1 MCKKRIAFVMSYWGY
16 GGGQVVAK
24 SLIESLSRE
33 GYDVTLIAGGI
44 DEEQRI
50 QLPQSIRVFS
60 VDNYVERGKRNVAE
74 LVQALWHGVHEI
86 RTILDK
92 LRPEVVILTDFWTLV
107 NCVLALWFRT
117 KSRKII
123 LWLHLSLSGYYSK
136 TKEWAL
142 YKPFT
147 RFVDQFV
154 VVSDPMKGE
163 ILEYLGPSAYKRT
176 TVIENFVFPNSAELV
191 YKPGSKRFVFIGR
204 LMNEAKRL
212 DRLLKAFSTLDDPSV
227 SLDIIGDG
235 PDKDSL
241 VKMAEEL
248 GIGSRVHF
256 TGWISNPYQFI
267 STTGGAEALILSSD
281 YESFGLVL
289 LEALIH
295 GLPCI
300 AMDCP
305 VGPRSIIRPGFNG
318 FLVPFSTD
326 ERENVSNLGKAIET
340 MAHGS
345 VPFSPVAISD
355 DAMVRFEPQGSVKK
369 WEELIE
375 DE

>member
-1 MCKKRIAFVMSYWGY
+1 MVT
-16 GGGQVVAK
+16 K
-24 SLIESLSRE
+24 SLMELLSRE

-50 QLPQSIRVFS
+50 QLPQSIRVFD
-60 VDNYVERGKRNVAE
+60 VNNYVERGKRNVRE
-74 LVQALWHGVHEI
+74 LMEALWHGVHEI
-86 RTILDK
+86 RTILNE
-92 LRPEVVILTDFWTLV
+92 LSPEVIILTDFWTLV

-117 KSRKII
+117 RSYKLI

-136 TKEWAL
+136 TKEWPL

-154 VVSDPMKGE
+154 VVSDPMKDE
-163 ILEYLGPSAYKRT
+163 ILKYLGPNAYRRT
-176 TVIENFVFPNSAELV
+176 IVIDNFVFPNSAELV

-227 SLDIIGDG
+227 SLEIIGDG
-235 PDKDSL
+235 TDKDSL

-248 GIGSRVHF
+248 GIESRVHF
-256 TGWISNPYQFI
+256 TGWVSDPYQFI
-267 STTGGAEALILSSD
+267 STTGGAKALILSSD

-300 AMDCP
+300 SMDCP
-305 VGPRSIIRPGFNG
+305 VGPRSIIKAGFNG
-318 FLVPFSTD
+318 FLVPFSTN
-326 ERENVSNLGKAIET
+326 ERENVSNLGRAIET

-345 VPFSPVAISD
+345 VPFSPEAISD
-355 DAMVRFEPQGSVKK
+355 DAMVRFEPQDSLKK
-369 WEELIE
+369 WEKLIE